1 MLHVSASIWVDI
13 AIFLAATA
21 AIGIAGTKLAGYAD
35 RFADRTGIGEALTG
49 TFLLGLVT
57 ALPGLAASLTAAVQ
71 GHAALALG
79 NAIGGIGFQTTILAF
94 ADIAHREA
102 NLEHAAASVEN
113 MIQTVMLI
121 VLLTLVLLGLNGPEI
136 TVGHVHPATLL
147 LIAAAAV
154 AFLLVRRVR
163 EQPMWRPRRTE
174 ETVFDLPDE
183 DARDA
188 RGFGLLVFGILATA
202 VITLA
207 SGVFLAEAA
216 GDLVEETGLSE
227 AVVGAVFMGVATS
240 LPELVTCLAAVRRR
254 ALTLAVADIVGGNFF
269 DVLFVAAADLC
280 FVGGSIYHASGI
292 GRREAFVVSLT
303 LLLNVVFLAGLIY
316 RQKHGPGNIGV
327 ESLTMLAIYGLGIL
341 TLVFAL

>member
-1 MLHVSASIWVDI
+1 MLQLSSSIWVDVS
-13 AIFLAATA
+13 IFLVATA

-35 RFADRTGIGEALTG
+35 RFADRTGLGEALTG

-57 ALPGLAASLTAAVQ
+57 ALPGLAASVTAAVQ

-113 MIQTVMLI
+113 MIQTVMLV
-121 VLLTLVLLGLNGPEI
+121 VLLSLVLLGLNGPEI

-147 LIAAAAV
+147 LIAAAIV
-154 AFLLVRRVR
+154 AFLLVRKVR
-163 EQPMWRPRRTE
+163 DQPMWRPRRTD

-183 DARDA
+183 EAREP
-188 RGFGLLVFGILATA
+188 RGLGLLVLGIITTA
-202 VITLA
+202 AITLA

-227 AVVGAVFMGVATS
+227 AVVGAVFMGIATS

-280 FVGGSIYHASGI
+280 FVAGSIYHADGI
-292 GRREAFVVSLT
+292 GRRETFVVSLT

-316 RQKHGPGNIGV
+316 RQKHGPGNIGI
-327 ESLTMLAIYGLGIL
+327 ESMTMLGLYGLGVL
-341 TLVFAL
+341 TLVLAL

>member
-1 MLHVSASIWVDI
+1 MIHVSASIWVDV

-57 ALPGLAASLTAAVQ
+57 ALPGLAASLTAAIQ

-121 VLLTLVLLGLNGPEI
+121 ALLTLVLLGLNGPEM
-136 TVGHVHPATLL
+136 TVGHVHPVTLL
-147 LIAAAAV
+147 LIAAAIV
-154 AFLLVRRVR
+154 AFTLVRQVR
-163 EQPMWRPRRTE
+163 DQPMWRPRRTD
-174 ETVFDLPDE
+174 ETVYDLPEE
-183 DARDA
+183 DARDK
-188 RGFGLLVFGILATA
+188 RSFGLLVFAIVATA
-202 VITLA
+202 VLTLA

-216 GDLVEETGLSE
+216 GNLVEKTGLSE

-292 GRREAFVVSLT
+292 GRRETFVVCLT

-327 ESLTMLAIYGLGIL
+327 ESLTMLAIYGLGV
-341 TLVFAL
+341 LVLVLAL

>member
-1 MLHVSASIWVDI
+1 MLHVSASIWVDG
-13 AIFLAATA
+13 AIFLLATA
-21 AIGIAGTKLAGYAD
+21 AIGIA
-35 RFADRTGIGEALTG
+35 GEALTG
-49 TFLLGLVT
+49 TFLLGLIT
-57 ALPGLAASLTAAVQ
+57 ALPGLAASVTAALQ

-121 VLLTLVLLGLNGPEI
+121 ALLTLVLVGLNGPEM

-147 LIAAAAV
+147 LIVAAAV
-154 AFLLVRRVR
+154 AFLLVRQVR

-174 ETVFDLPDE
+174 ETVYDLPGE
-183 DARDA
+183 DARDK
-188 RGFGLLVFGILATA
+188 RGFGLLVFGIVATA
-202 VITLA
+202 ALTLA

-216 GDLVEETGLSE
+216 GHLVEETGLSE

-327 ESLTMLAIYGLGIL
+327 ESLTMLAIYGLGVL
-341 TLVFAL
+341 TLVLAL